1 MKLRIQS
8 SHKGLIA
15 WFASNHVAANLLM
28 MFIIVAGLI
37 SAATIR
43 KQTTPDFELNLIQV
57 QVPYLGAAPQEV
69 EEGVVIKVE
78 EAIQDIQGIVEINS
92 RASEGLGSVTIEV
105 SRDAD
110 INELLTEVKTRVDAI
125 STFPMLTE
133 KPVIYK
139 IEPDIPVIFLAIHG
153 NLDDFSRKL
162 LAQEVRQDLLSM
174 PEISKVDFY
183 GDRAF
188 EISIQVSEHVLRQ
201 YGLTMSEISEAIRAS
216 SVDLPGGRIKTEG
229 GDILLRTEGQV
240 YTGVEFADL
249 VLRTFPDGTRLTLGD
264 IADIDDGFVET
275 DDFGRFDGQPTATLN
290 VRATGQQNELKT
302 AAAVKK
308 YVEERRKGLADGVEM
323 DLWVDRSHYLEGRLD
338 TMTKNLWQGALLVFL
353 VLSLFLR
360 MKVAGWVIIG
370 IPISFLGALFL
381 MPLGPWPVTINMI
394 SLFGFIVVLGIVVDD
409 AIIIGESI
417 YTKIRAD
424 GHTIDNVVAGAR
436 KVAVPATFGVLTT
449 IAAFAPMLFVG
460 GIVGPFFEALSMV
473 VTLCLLFSLVESK
486 LILPAHL
493 VHAKI
498 KQVDEEDL
506 FNPTREIAFR
516 ERIPRFFQKLQR
528 HTQHGLHRLIHDR
541 YRPALEK
548 VLDNRG
554 MTVAIFAGFL
564 IVTFG
569 LINSSLV
576 RIVLFPEVPGDFVRM
591 ELQMESG
598 TPTDVRNAA
607 LARIETAILD
617 LNDEY
622 VEENPDL
629 DPMISHIGSFT
640 ISDTGAVAFVEMPMV
655 DDRLLK
661 PADVTALWRERVGD
675 IPGVKELTYDDAEGF
690 GGGAPLSFR
699 LSGDNYAA
707 LENAA
712 GELADKLAEFVGVF
726 DIQNSADSGG
736 QEIKLAI
743 KPEAE
748 ALGLTLTS
756 LGRQVRQAFYGEEAQ
771 RIQRGKDE
779 LKVMVRYP
787 QEDRRSIADLENM
800 RIRTPSGDE
809 VPFESVAEVSYGKS
823 YTSIRRQNRA
833 RTITVS
839 ADIDPDVVEPQKVI
853 REIADDFIPGLLSRN
868 AGVSYGLEG
877 SSQEEQEF
885 VRNLTVASVAALFL
899 IYALIAI
906 PLHSYAQPLVIMSV
920 IPFGLIG
927 AVIGHIVM
935 GKAISMFSLFGLV
948 ALAGVVVNDS
958 LVMVDFINKA
968 REAGVPLR
976 QAVVDSGTQRFRAII
991 LTSFTTA
998 AGLMPIMLETS
1009 VQAQYMI
1016 PMAVSLSFGIIFAT
1030 AITLFLVPSLY
1041 ILQIDGFAATRR
1053 FRNWLMGSP
1062 PMPSTDESG
1071 STAAGG
1077 AFVDGSKA
1085 QRSEP

>member
-1 MKLRIQS
+1 MRLRIRS
-8 SHKGLIA
+8 SEKGLIA

-37 SAATIR
+37 SVATIR

-57 QVPYLGAAPQEV
+57 RVPYLGAAPQEV
-69 EEGVVIKVE
+69 EEGVVVKVE
-78 EAIQDIQGIVEINS
+78 EAIQDILGIVEINS
-92 RASEGLGSVTIEV
+92 RADEGLGSVTIEV
-105 SRDAD
+105 SRDTD
-110 INELLTEVKTRVDAI
+110 INEVLTDVKTRVDAI
-125 STFPMLTE
+125 ATFPALTE

-139 IEPDIPVIFLAIHG
+139 IEPDIPVIFVAIHG
-153 NLDDFSRKL
+153 DVDEFGRKL
-162 LAQEVRQDLLSM
+162 LAQDIRNELLSM

-183 GDRAF
+183 GDRSF
-188 EISIQVSEHVLRQ
+188 EISVEVSEHILRQ
-201 YGLTMSEISEAIRAS
+201 YGLTMSEVSEAIRAS
-216 SVDLPGGRIKTEG
+216 SVDLPGGTIRTEG

-240 YTGVEFADL
+240 YTGMEFADL

-264 IADIDDGFVET
+264 IASIEDGFVET
-275 DDFGRFDGQPTATLN
+275 DEFGRFDGNPAATLN

-302 AAAVKK
+302 AAAVKE
-308 YVEERRKGLADGVEM
+308 YVREKRASLPAGVEL
-323 DLWVDRSHYLEGRLD
+323 DLWVDRSHYLKGRLN

-370 IPISFLGALFL
+370 IPIAFLGAFAL
-381 MPLGPWPVTINMI
+381 MPYGPWPVTINMI
-394 SLFGFIVVLGIVVDD
+394 SLFGFIIVLGIVVDD

-424 GHTIDNVVAGAR
+424 GHTIDNVVRGAR

-460 GIVGPFFEALSMV
+460 GIVGPFFQAMSMV

-498 KQVDEEDL
+498 ESIDEQDL
-506 FNPTREIAFR
+506 FNPQRKVHFR
-516 ERIPRFFQKLQR
+516 ERLPRFFQKIQR
-528 HTQHGLHRLIHDR
+528 RTQHGLHRLIHDI
-541 YRPALEK
+541 YRPALDK
-548 VLDNRG
+548 VIDNRG
-554 MTVAIFAGFL
+554 VAVAVFAGLL
-564 IVTFG
+564 IVTIG
-569 LINSSLV
+569 LINSSLM
-576 RIVLFPEVPGDFVRM
+576 RIVLFPEVPGDFIQM
-591 ELQMESG
+591 QLEMESG
-598 TPTDVRNAA
+598 TASEVRNAA
-607 LARIETAILD
+607 VDRIEQAILD

-622 VEENPDL
+622 VAENPGL
-629 DPMISHIGSFT
+629 DPMINHIGSF
-640 ISDTGAVAFVEMPMV
+640 SQGDTGAFAFAEMPMV
-655 DDRLLK
+655 EDRALN
-661 PADVTALWRERVGD
+661 AEDVTALWRERVGE
-675 IPGVKELTYDDAEGF
+675 IAGVKELTFEDAQGF
-690 GGGAPLSFR
+690 GGGPPLGFR
-699 LSGDNYAA
+699 LSGDDYSSLESAA
-707 LENAA
+707 A
-712 GELADKLAEFVGVF
+712 ELQDKLNEYVGVF
-726 DIQNSADSGG
+726 DVRNSADSGS
-736 QEIKLAI
+736 QEIQLSI

-748 ALGLTLTS
+748 ALGLTIAS

-787 QEDRRSIADLENM
+787 REDRRSIADLENM

-809 VPFESVAEVSYGKS
+809 VPFGSVAEVSFGTS
-823 YTSIRRQNRA
+823 YSSIRRLDRA

-839 ADIDPDVVEPQKVI
+839 GDIDPELVEPQKI
-853 REIADDFIPGLLSRN
+853 IQEISDDFIPGVLARHP
-868 AGVSYGLEG
+868 GVSYGLEG
-877 SSQEEQEF
+877 ASEEEQEF
-885 VRNLTVASVAALFL
+885 IRNLTIASIAALFL

-958 LVMVDFINKA
+958 LIMVHFINNA
-968 REAGVPLR
+968 REAGVPLK
-976 QAVVDSGTQRFRAII
+976 QAVIDSGTQRFRAIV

-998 AGLMPIMLETS
+998 AGLMPIMLERS

-1016 PMAVSLSFGIIFAT
+1016 PMAISLCFGILFAT

-1041 ILQIDGFAATRR
+1041 MLQIDGFARTRKIVD
-1053 FRNWLMGSP
+1053 WLLDRPGSADT
-1062 PMPSTDESG
+1062 SE
-1071 STAAGG
+1071 TA
-1077 AFVDGSKA
+1077 
-1085 QRSEP
+1085 